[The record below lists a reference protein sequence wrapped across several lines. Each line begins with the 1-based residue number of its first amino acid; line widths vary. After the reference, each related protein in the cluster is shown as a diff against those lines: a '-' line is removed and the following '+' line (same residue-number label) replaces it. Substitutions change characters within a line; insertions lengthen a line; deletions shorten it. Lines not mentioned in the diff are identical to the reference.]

1 MLASCVNKQ
10 LSGDGK
16 GECQVYG
23 GTLKY
28 KKIITHYHHHHQPQD
43 VKNSRMQDGKIVEIE
58 LEDQLLVRG
67 GGGGEGGG
75 GAGGAV

>member
-16 GECQVYG
+16 GEDQDYG

-28 KKIITHYHHHHQPQD
+28 KKIITHYHHPHQPQD

-58 LEDQLLVRG
+58 LEDQPLVRG
-67 GGGGEGGG
+67 AG